1 MTKKKK
7 ETKTKLKTKQTN
19 KTQKEKRRIVVVP
32 TLMKQ
37 RPSDEPRFTTS
48 LGARAFISAR

>member
-1 MTKKKK
+1 MTKKT
-7 ETKTKLKTKQTN
+7 ETKTKLKTKT
-19 KTQKEKRRIVVVP
+19 KTKEKNYIVPP

-48 LGARAFISAR
+48 LGARTFISAR